1 MDPLSEERD
10 AAKMA
15 RDIDSRIDYNN
26 DASGIERLYYDAL
39 CATIE

>member
-39 CATIE
+39 CTTIE